1 MRNEEYEKLYNHEE
15 NHWWF
20 KGTRKILFT
29 LLNKFEKRENLKVLD
44 AGCGTGIIVKNLE
57 KYGEA
62 QGIDISDEA
71 IKFCKER
78 NINVEK
84 GSVEELPF
92 EDNTFDL
99 ITSIDVIYH
108 KWVND
113 DKKALQ
119 EINRTLKPDG
129 RLLIQVAS
137 YNFMKSNHDEAVF
150 TERRYTKKQLRNLLE
165 QSGFKIEKITYSNT
179 ILFPIALIK
188 RLTEKKKQESEVK
201 PVSNLT
207 NKILTKVLN
216 FEAKLLKNINFPFG
230 LSIIA
235 IVKK

>member
-119 EINRTLKPDG
+119 EINRTLKADG

>member
-1 MRNEEYEKLYNHEE
+1 
-15 NHWWF
+15 
-20 KGTRKILFT
+20 
-29 LLNKFEKRENLKVLD
+29 
-44 AGCGTGIIVKNLE
+44 
-57 KYGEA
+57 
-62 QGIDISDEA
+62 
-71 IKFCKER
+71 
-78 NINVEK
+78 
-84 GSVEELPF
+84 
-92 EDNTFDL
+92 
-99 ITSIDVIYH
+99 
-108 KWVND
+108 
-113 DKKALQ
+113 
-119 EINRTLKPDG
+119 
-129 RLLIQVAS
+129 
-137 YNFMKSNHDEAVF
+137 MKSNHDEAVF